1 MQKKGFTLI
10 ELLVI
15 VAIVSILVSVVVV
28 SLFGS
33 REKAKVVRFKE
44 AVHSLQTKAVEVC
57 VSSPLDFTQNVGS
70 FGVIPSSIKVAAI
83 TGTQNCGQE
92 GSGVFEVNVP
102 SVDILP
108 ECMAVI
114 NHTGNANFYGC

>member
-1 MQKKGFTLI
+1 MQKGFTLI

-15 VAIVSILVSVVVV
+15 IVIISIIISIVVV
-28 SLFGS
+28 SLFNS
-33 REKAKVVRFKE
+33 REKAKIVRFKE

-57 VSSPLDFTQNVGS
+57 AGSSLDFTQNVGS
-70 FGVIPSSIKVAAI
+70 FGVIPSSIKVVGI
-83 TGTQNCGQE
+83 TGTQSCGPN
-92 GSGVFEVNVP
+92 GSGVFEANVP

-114 NHTGNANFYGC
+114 DHTGKADFYGC

>member
-1 MQKKGFTLI
+1 MQKGFTLI

-15 VAIVSILVSVVVV
+15 IVIVCILVSVVVV
-28 SLFGS
+28 SLFNS

-57 VSSPLDFTQNVGS
+57 AGSPLDFTPNVGS
-70 FGVIPSSIKVAAI
+70 FGVIPSSIKVTGI
-83 TGTQNCGQE
+83 TGTQSCGSG

-114 NHTGNANFYGC
+114 RYTGNADFYGC